1 MRRNI
6 SPARWSFT
14 LLLLAGLFF
23 GAAGQSLARVEAAP
37 RAQAATNVVISEF
50 RTRGPD
56 GGNDEFVELFN
67 PTNALVDISGWQI
80 RASTASG
87 SSTGNRYTM
96 PGGTQIQSGQ
106 HYLIVGSTYSGTV
119 PGEIGAQL
127 SSGTADEGGLA
138 LTLSDGTTIIDQ
150 VGMSVATVY
159 KEGIPLQPL
168 TTDTNRSYERIMDAT
183 GSCVDAN
190 DNSLDYFIRS
200 PSDPQNLA
208 SPINTCGDATPTP
221 IPPTDTAVP
230 DDNDL
235 SLTMTVPASDLFPN
249 VNDTVTFTI
258 KVLNTGATTVTGITV
273 KDVLPPGLTYKSDD
287 GGGTYNKTTGIWVA
301 GSLGAGATA
310 QLKITATVTQQA
322 GSISNEAE
330 IWDADQ
336 VDPDSTPG
344 NGNPLEDDYDK
355 VTINSKI
362 ADLNITKTV
371 TNATPNKG
379 ENILFTITVSNAGPD
394 NAENVTVKDLLPAD
408 VTYIADDGGGSYNY
422 ATGIW
427 AVGTL
432 LASGIGSSDTLII
445 TAQLITSEAKTN
457 AAEVWT
463 SDQYD
468 PDSIPGN
475 GETSEDDYASVVVTP
490 TSADLSLTKTINNPI
505 PNVGDAV
512 TFTITVSNAGPS
524 NATNVS
530 VKDLLP
536 SDFTYMSDDS
546 GGSYNS
552 VTGIWTVGT
561 LANGASASLN
571 INATAVVDGV
581 GTNWAEV
588 WTSDQSDPNSTP
600 GDNSKT
606 SDDDDGAPT
615 ADLSIVKSVN
625 STTVVVDSNVVFT
638 VTVSN
643 SGPGN
648 ASNVSVKDV
657 LPSGLTYVSDTG
669 AGAYNNVT
677 GMWIVGSLSKSA
689 KATLNITA
697 SAVSSGTITNWAEVW
712 TSNQTDPNSTPGDGS
727 TTTDD
732 DASVAVT
739 ALLPTPTRTSLKT
752 VVITEVAWMGT
763 AASSSDEWIELYN
776 SYNARVDLDG
786 WRLRSYRYNGT
797 DFVLNLDID
806 LTDHYID
813 PRTSIDPKNTSGYF
827 LLEAGNDNTVSDIT
841 SDNSPGEGMIYQGSL
856 YNSGEILLLCSTL
869 SHCNINT
876 KNQTVDYVN
885 GSLTTTGTIKPWP
898 AGSSSTYGS
907 MERKNLISDEPTNY
921 FTHTG
926 ANPKWGLDASGKAI
940 NGTPKHDNWAYNV
953 TSTPR
958 PTSTPTRTR
967 TPLPN
972 LNPVPLL
979 VLNEFLVRAGTDWN
993 NDGTV
998 DTYDEFIE
1006 VINSGTVD
1014 VNLGG
1019 YKLDDYEL
1027 DANGKLLWNG
1037 FTLPSQ
1043 TLKPGEKAV
1052 FYGSETG
1059 ILLNDSGDTVYLM
1072 RTSNNSV
1079 VDSYKYPVVKS
1090 VDVSICR
1097 YVDAYGSWLERC
1109 FPTPGQ
1115 PNSLTGEQTP
1125 STAGGSPAFVCLLSD
1140 SVPEEFVLAECEE
1153 SGLGIW
1159 NRSYWDSLHGEGDEI
1174 WLPEESGKW
1183 PVIYQ

>member
-1 MRRNI
+1 MRRNA
-6 SPARWSFT
+6 SPLRWCFT
-14 LLLLAGLFF
+14 LLLLTGLFF
-23 GAAGQSLARVEAAP
+23 GAAGQSLAREESAP

-87 SSTGNRYTM
+87 SSTTSNRYTM

-127 SSGTADEGGLA
+127 SSGTADGGGLA

-150 VGMSVATVY
+150 VGMSVDTVY
-159 KEGIPLQPL
+159 KEGTPLQSL

-221 IPPTDTAVP
+221 IPPTDTAAP

-310 QLKITATVTQQA
+310 QLKITATVTQQTGA
-322 GSISNEAE
+322 ISNEAE

-355 VTINSKI
+355 VTINPKI

-379 ENILFTITVSNAGPD
+379 EKILFTITVSNAGPD

-512 TFTITVSNAGPS
+512 TFTIKVSNAGPN

-530 VKDLLP
+530 VKDLLS
-536 SDFTYMSDDS
+536 SDFTYVSDDS

-552 VTGIWTVGT
+552 VSGIWTVGG

-606 SDDDDGAPT
+606 SDDDAGAPT
-615 ADLSIVKSVN
+615 ADLSIVKSVDFA
-625 STTVVVDSNVVFT
+625 TVNVDSSVEFT
-638 VTVSN
+638 IKVSN
-643 SGPGN
+643 AGPGK

-657 LPSGLTYVSDTG
+657 LPSEFAYKSSTG
-669 AGAYNNVT
+669 PGVYNSAT
-677 GMWIVGSLSKSA
+677 GIWLVGSLPNGMS
-689 KATLNITA
+689 ATLTITA
-697 SAVSSGTITNWAEVW
+697 EVVAEGIVTNWAEVW
-712 TSNQTDPNSTPGDGS
+712 TSHQADPNSTPGNGS
-727 TTTDD
+727 TIEDD
-732 DASVAVT
+732 DANTTVT
-739 ALLPTPTRTSLKT
+739 ARTPRKT
-752 VVITEVAWMGT
+752 VVITEVGWMGT
-763 AASSSDEWIELYN
+763 SSAYPTDEWIELFN
-776 SYNARVDLDG
+776 TTTAPVDLTG
-786 WRLRSYRYNGT
+786 WRLHSYQYNST
-797 DFVLNLDID
+797 THDFVLNLDIA
-806 LTDHYID
+806 LSGTISVASGSGD
-813 PRTSIDPKNTSGYF
+813 PNDMSGFY
-827 LLEAGNDNTVSDIT
+827 LLERREEAVSNI
-841 SDNSPGEGMIYQGSL
+841 PGDLIYGGSKYL
-856 YNSGEILLLCSTL
+856 SNSGEILLLCSDT
-869 SHCNINT
+869 NIDSNT
-876 KNQTVDYVN
+876 CSINIKRQVVDYVN
-885 GSLTTTGTIKPWP
+885 ATLNPTTGAVQPWP
-898 AGSSSTYGS
+898 AGSISPTYGS

-953 TSTPR
+953 TATPH

-979 VLNEFLVRAGTDWN
+979 VLNEFLARAGS
-993 NDGTV
+993 V

-1072 RTSNNSV
+1072 RVSNNSV
-1079 VDSYKYPVVKS
+1079 VDSYKYPVV
-1090 VDVSICR
+1090 VDVKHSICR
-1097 YVDAYGSWLERC
+1097 YVDGYGSWLERC

-1125 STAGGSPAFVCLLSD
+1125 STSGGPPVFVCLLPD

-1159 NRSYWDSLHGEGDEI
+1159 NRSYWDSLPGEGDEI